1 MSRES
6 FNPSLG
12 INVTGIGENYLEMS
26 IKPGISVFI
35 SLAPYNHEDQGNNGS
50 GAQNVEDLFNSSS
63 IMEIEQDVYL
73 IPGHPS
79 HITYEIYL
87 QQLFHE
93 EIFSKVKHNLTL
105 PGRVQTNHQPNDAVG
120 LVNHFCLSLV
130 HRIFAGKVL
139 RELENL
145 VLTSFDFITVIVDDK
160 KDLFLI
166 LYAFSLVSLLVS
178 IRLRSFPISS

>member
-12 INVTGIGENYLEMS
+12 INVTGIRENYLEMS
-26 IKPGISVFI
+26 IKPGVSIFI
-35 SLAPYNHEDQGNNGS
+35 SLVPYNHEDKGKNGCD
-50 GAQNVEDLFNSSS
+50 AQNVEDLSNSSS
-63 IMEIEQDVYL
+63 LMEIGQDVDL

-93 EIFSKVKHNLTL
+93 EIFAKVKHNLTL
-105 PGRVQTNHQPNDAVG
+105 PGRVQTNHQANDAVG
-120 LVNHFCLSLV
+120 LVNHFCLSLA

-145 VLTSFDFITVIVDDK
+145 VLTSFDFITQ
-160 KDLFLI
+160 
-166 LYAFSLVSLLVS
+166 LLWM
-178 IRLRSFPISS
+178 IKRTCF